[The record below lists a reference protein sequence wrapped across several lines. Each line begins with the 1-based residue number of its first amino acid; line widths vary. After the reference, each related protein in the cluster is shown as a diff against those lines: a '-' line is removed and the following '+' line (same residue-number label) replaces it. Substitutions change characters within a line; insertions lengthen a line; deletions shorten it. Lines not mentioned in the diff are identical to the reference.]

1 MVVYADIVWLL
12 NACIDFLLLVLTA
25 IVLKRKVKRWRLVLG
40 ACIGSTIVIFAFTPF
55 AYVMTHP
62 LTKLLYS
69 LLIVYA
75 TFGFSRFRTFTQTV
89 LTFYFV
95 TFMVGGGLVGTHF
108 FLQTNDMMNKF
119 VSTKTVSY
127 GDPIS
132 WLFVVIG
139 FPVMYYFSK
148 KRIADVEVTK
158 IHYEQI
164 VKVRVQVNGL
174 DVYIDGLIDS
184 GNQLYDPLTKTPVMI
199 MNLSSFE
206 DTLPKWLIEQIQS
219 KNEIPHIPETE
230 SEWAARLRLIPYRA
244 VGVHHQFLWA
254 IKPDAIHIYHEGK
267 AVIPDK
273 VFIGLNAEPLSAN
286 GEYQCILHSKLLLSQ
301 KVTSA

>member
-12 NACIDFLLLVLTA
+12 NVCIDFLLLLLTA
-25 IVLKRKVKRWRLVLG
+25 IVLKRKVKRWRLILG

-75 TFGFSRFRTFTQTV
+75 AFGFFRFRTYIQAV

-108 FLQTNDMMNKF
+108 FLQTNNIMNEF
-119 VSTKTVSY
+119 VSTKSVSY

-139 FPVMYYFSK
+139 CPLVYYFSK
-148 KRIADVEVTK
+148 KQIEDVEVTK

-164 VKVRVQVNGL
+164 VKVRVRVNEL
-174 DVYIDGLIDS
+174 DMYVDGLIDS

-206 DTLPKWLIEQIQS
+206 DTLPRWLIEQIQS
-219 KNEIPHIPETE
+219 KNEIPYIPEAE
-230 SEWAARLRLIPYRA
+230 SEWATRLRLIPYRA
-244 VGVHHQFLWA
+244 VGVSHQFLWA
-254 IKPDAIHIYHEGK
+254 IKPDEIHIYHEGK
-267 AVIPDK
+267 TVIPSK
-273 VFIGLNAEPLSAN
+273 VFVGLNTEPLSAS

>member
-1 MVVYADIVWLL
+1 M
-12 NACIDFLLLVLTA
+12 F
-25 IVLKRKVKRWRLVLG
+25 G

-55 AYVMTHP
+55 AYIMTHP
-62 LTKLLYS
+62 LIKLLYS
-69 LLIVYA
+69 LLIVYT
-75 TFGFSRFRTFTQTV
+75 TFGFVRFRTFTQTI

-108 FLQTNDMMNKF
+108 FLQTNEMMNGL
-119 VSTKTVSY
+119 VSTKSVAY

-132 WLFVVIG
+132 WLFVVLG

-164 VKVRVQVNGL
+164 VKVRVQIDTL
-174 DVYIDGLIDS
+174 DIEIDGLIDS

-199 MNLSSFE
+199 MNISSFE
-206 DTLPKWLIEQIQS
+206 NILPEWLIEQVGS
-219 KNEIPHIPETE
+219 KNEIPHIPETDL
-230 SEWAARLRLIPYRA
+230 EWSTRLRLIPYRA
-244 VGVHHQFLWA
+244 VGVNHQFLWA

-267 AVIPDK
+267 VIIPNK
-273 VFIGLNAEPLSAN
+273 VFIGLNADPLSTN
-286 GEYQCILHSKLLLSQ
+286 EEYQCILHSKLLLSQ